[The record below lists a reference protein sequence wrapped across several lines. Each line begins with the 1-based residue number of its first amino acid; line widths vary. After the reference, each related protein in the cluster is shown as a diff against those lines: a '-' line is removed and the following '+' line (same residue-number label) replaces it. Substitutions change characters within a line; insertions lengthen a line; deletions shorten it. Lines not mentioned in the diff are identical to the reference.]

1 MMHPLRTGTI
11 GLALLSMLVAAL
23 MVSGAAHRMQSADST
38 ALDAFVLAGG
48 DLADLCDAPGG
59 NGVGGQSDCPA
70 CHVAGTAEIPA
81 PGLLPRKA
89 GRIVKAAVS
98 APRESRAQR
107 PVRDPGH
114 AMRAPPLV

>member
-1 MMHPLRTGTI
+1 
-11 GLALLSMLVAAL
+11 
-23 MVSGAAHRMQSADST
+23 MVSGAAHRMQSADSM

-48 DLADLCDAPGG
+48 DLADLCEAPGG

-70 CHVAGTAEIPA
+70 CHVVGTAEVPA
-81 PGLLPRKA
+81 PGLVPRKA
-89 GRIVKAAVS
+89 QLLVAAAVT

>member
-1 MMHPLRTGTI
+1 
-11 GLALLSMLVAAL
+11 
-23 MVSGAAHRMQSADST
+23 MVSGAAHRMQSADSM

-48 DLADLCDAPGG
+48 DLADLCDEPGG
-59 NGVGGQSDCPA
+59 NGVGGRSDCPA
-70 CHVAGTAEIPA
+70 CHVAGTADVPA
-81 PGLLPRKA
+81 PALVPRKA
-89 GRIVKAAVS
+89 ELIVLAAVS

>member
-1 MMHPLRTGTI
+1 MKHLLRTGTI
-11 GLALLSMLVAAL
+11 ELALLSMLVAAL
-23 MVSGAAHRMQSADST
+23 MVSGAAHRMQSADSM

-48 DLADLCDAPGG
+48 DLADLCDAPGS

-70 CHVAGTAEIPA
+70 CHVAGTAEVPA
-81 PGLLPRKA
+81 PGLVPRTA
-89 GRIVKAAVS
+89 ELIVKAAVT